1 MDSIEEDIKR
11 IAFKLRAVR
20 QLKGLSQ
27 EKFCEIMGENSEY
40 WGFIERGIQPIS
52 LTKLIKVCKTYNIP
66 IESVVD
72 LNYKKQDDT
81 ALRSDISGL
90 LNQCSGKQLEVVKKF
105 VEEIAMAL

>member
-1 MDSIEEDIKR
+1 M
-11 IAFKLRAVR
+11 
-20 QLKGLSQ
+20 
-27 EKFCEIMGENSEY
+27 
-40 WGFIERGIQPIS
+40 
-52 LTKLIKVCKTYNIP
+52 TKLIKVCKTYNIP